1 MSAGIYQPP
10 ILIAEFTLIAC
21 DEIYADPGILDRER
35 QYGGPDGEGGLR
47 MARSVRWSL
56 VVLAVAAAYVLAV
69 WLAASVRVPFGPTM
83 EADRWVVDAGFA
95 TAISAAVLT
104 WAGWWMDR
112 SERSKNASK
121 STESAGRRD
130 VFHNEHNRYH
140 GPTHT
145 GSGSQYNTPPK
156 EEEAS

>member
-1 MSAGIYQPP
+1 M
-10 ILIAEFTLIAC
+10 
-21 DEIYADPGILDRER
+21 
-35 QYGGPDGEGGLR
+35 
-47 MARSVRWSL
+47 
-56 VVLAVAAAYVLAV
+56 AAAYVLAV

-95 TAISAAVLT
+95 TALSAAVLT

-112 SERSKNASK
+112 GERSEKASE
-121 STESAGRRD
+121 STGSDGRSI
-130 VFHNEHNRYH
+130 VFHNEHNTHY

-145 GSGSQYNTPPK
+145 GSGNQYNTPPK